1 MDRYH
6 MDDIREK
13 TNYELHQPMKNI
25 SMRVLAGF
33 ALACEH
39 GARWHGSEIQAGYA
53 RVRVDEILKG
63 YENLELDIPA
73 GEGGTTLG

>member
-1 MDRYH
+1 
-6 MDDIREK
+6 
-13 TNYELHQPMKNI
+13 MKNI
-25 SMRVLAGF
+25 SMEMAVGF
-33 ALACEH
+33 ALPAKPGACFH
-39 GARWHGSEIQAGYA
+39 GCQIQAGYA